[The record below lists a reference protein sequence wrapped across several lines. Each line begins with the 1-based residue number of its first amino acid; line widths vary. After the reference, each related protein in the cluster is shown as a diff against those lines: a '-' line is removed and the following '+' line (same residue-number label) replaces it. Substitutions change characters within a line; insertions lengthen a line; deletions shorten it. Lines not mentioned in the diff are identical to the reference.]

1 MAGETDATTTTTET
15 EAKALPENASI
26 AEAAALMANLEGD
39 DDVQP
44 PVGEPAPS
52 EAVEAEPA
60 EGEGAEPGEGEG
72 EAETEA
78 GEDAP
83 EFWSAEDKEFW
94 KTVPVELRPVLK
106 KYEQQRIEFA
116 NQKADEAARA
126 SRAAEEKAK
135 AATDKVTEAATW
147 WQQNGERF
155 NKTFADKWAGVDW
168 ATLANDN
175 PAEWARLRQQ
185 RDSEAEVLAEANR
198 RGQADMEAARQRHDE
213 RIRDLKRE
221 AHETV
226 ARTMPDIFG
235 TPEKA
240 KKTYDAIGAYLVS
253 KGMPADRVNLIH
265 EAPVIE
271 MAAKAWLYDQA
282 KKQVS
287 TVAAKPAATNASA
300 SATPTRVQPGPARAG
315 NQGSERVRQARERI
329 NSGRSVSAQDAAS
342 LISSLGL

>member
-1 MAGETDATTTTTET
+1 MAGETDATKTET
-15 EAKALPENASI
+15 TALPENASI

-44 PVGEPAPS
+44 PVGESAPA
-52 EAVEAEPA
+52 ETVETEPA
-60 EGEGAEPGEGEG
+60 EGEGAEQGEGEG
-72 EAETEA
+72 EAEAEV

-116 NQKADEAARA
+116 NQKAEEAARA
-126 SRAAEEKAK
+126 RKAAEEQAR

-155 NKTFADKWAGVDW
+155 NRTFADKWAGVDW

-185 RDSEAEVLAEANR
+185 RDSEAEILSEANR
-198 RGQADMEAARQRHDE
+198 RGQADMEAARARHDE
-213 RIRDLKRE
+213 RLRDMKRE
-221 AHETV
+221 AHEIV
-226 ARTMPDIFG
+226 SKSMPDLFG
-235 TPEKA
+235 TPDKA
-240 KKTYDAIGAYLVS
+240 KKTYDALGAHLMA
-253 KGMPADRVNLIH
+253 KGMPAERINLIH
-265 EAPVIE
+265 EAWVIE
-271 MAAKAWLYDQA
+271 MAAESWLYRNA

-287 TVAAKPAATNASA
+287 TVAAKPAATNASV